1 MTSLPVATA
10 PAADRPPAAATG
22 VDAGPG
28 AGDTTTGPGGS
39 TGPGSTPA
47 VPVAGHRTEPRD
59 RVILAALLGVLVVAL
74 AGLAWFHLGQGNAD
88 LDRLGVLRV
97 LTGQG
102 STADAAVFWSSRLP
116 RAAAGCL
123 VGLAL
128 GAAGAVLQAVARNP
142 LASPDTLGIN
152 AGAHLVLTV
161 AAAVGLPLG
170 IWSGTAAAFAG
181 GLAAAALALLVSSG
195 GTSVVRLVL
204 AGSVLAMALSSITSL
219 VMILNVERTTG
230 MFGWGAGSL
239 GQNSLE
245 PVLRATPIV
254 AVALVALVLGAHRLD
269 LLQLGDDTARSLG
282 LRVGVT
288 KATMVALAVLLA
300 AAAVSVAGP
309 LGFVGLCA
317 PALTR
322 IARRW
327 VVLLRFHRALVVVS
341 ALVAAVLVLLADVAL
356 RALFGSADAVEV
368 PTGVITTALGAVFL
382 VVLSQGMRTGRT
394 DASPAL
400 VRAWR
405 TGRNHPWLT
414 VGAAVLLALGLAWA
428 AMLLGDVKV
437 LGGDVVNWLR
447 GVASV
452 RMEIILDAR
461 WPRVAGALVAGACLA
476 LAGTLT
482 QAATRNPLA
491 DPGLLGVTSGAGA
504 GAIIGLTVVP
514 GASWSGLVVGALVGG
529 VVAAALVFGLSARGG
544 LDGVRLVLVGLGVS
558 AGGAAA
564 TTLLVVRTD
573 PYNQAKAITWLG
585 GSTYGTD
592 AARVLVALAVL
603 VVSLVVVTGL
613 RREADLLQLDPVTP
627 RVLGVAVTR
636 SRVVLL
642 VVAVIATV
650 AATVTVGV
658 LAFVGLVAPHLA
670 RLLVGARHRAVV
682 PLAVA
687 LGAALV
693 VVADA
698 LGRTVIAPAQVPA
711 GMVTALIGAPY
722 FVWLM
727 WKLRGDR

>member
-1 MTSLPVATA
+1 MA
-10 PAADRPPAAATG
+10 
-22 VDAGPG
+22 AGPTGSTTG
-28 AGDTTTGPGGS
+28 AGRRD
-39 TGPGSTPA
+39 
-47 VPVAGHRTEPRD
+47 VVLLVMLVAG
-59 RVILAALLGVLVVAL
+59 LVVAL
-74 AGLAWFHLGQGNAD
+74 AMLGWFHLGQGNAD
-88 LDRLGVLRV
+88 LDWAGVLQV
-97 LTGQG
+97 LVGQG
-102 STADAAVFWSSRLP
+102 DAQQSAVFWSSRLP

-128 GAAGAVLQAVARNP
+128 GTAGAVLQAVARNP

-161 AAAVGLPLG
+161 AAAAGLPLG
-170 IWSGTAAAFAG
+170 IWTGTAAAFAG

-239 GQNSLE
+239 GQNSLD
-245 PVLRATPIV
+245 PVLRATPVVAVAIV
-254 AVALVALVLGAHRLD
+254 AVLVLADRLD
-269 LLQLGDDTARSLG
+269 LLQLGDDAARSLG

-288 KATMVALAVLLA
+288 RASMVALAVLLA

-317 PALTR
+317 PALAR
-322 IARRW
+322 IGRRW

-341 ALVAAVLVLLADVAL
+341 ALSAAVLVLLADVAL
-356 RALFGSADAVEV
+356 RAVFGSSDAVEV

-382 VVLSQGMRTGRT
+382 VVLSQGMRTGRA

-400 VRAWR
+400 VRAWLP
-405 TGRNHPWLT
+405 GRNHPWRVIAL
-414 VGAAVLLALGLAWA
+414 AVVLMLGLAWG

-437 LGGDVVNWLR
+437 LGGDVLNWLS
-447 GVASV
+447 GTASV
-452 RMEIILDAR
+452 RMSIILDSR
-461 WPRVAGALVAGACLA
+461 WPRVAAALVAGACLA

-514 GASWSGLVVGALVGG
+514 GAGWTGLLVGALVGG
-529 VVAAALVFGLSARGG
+529 LVAAGLVFGLSARGG

-564 TTLLVVRTD
+564 TTLFVVRTD

-592 AARVLVALAVL
+592 AVRVLAAVAVLAVA
-603 VVSLVVVTGL
+603 LVVVTGL
-613 RREADLLQLDPVTP
+613 RRDLDLLQLDPMTP
-627 RVLGVAVTR
+627 RVLGVRVTPV
-636 SRVVLL
+636 RVVLL
-642 VVAVIATV
+642 VVAVVATV
-650 AATVTVGV
+650 AATVAVGV
-658 LAFVGLVAPHLA
+658 ISFVGLVAPHLA
-670 RLLVGARHRAVV
+670 RLLVGGRHRAVV
-682 PLAVA
+682 PLAIL
-687 LGAALV
+687 LGATLV
-693 VVADA
+693 VVADTV
-698 LGRTVIAPAQVPA
+698 GRTVIAPAQFPA